1 MSAPLIFDKDH
12 YLSLNSSRAKTLGD
26 LLSQFRTQLNLQT
39 AIDIG
44 CGVGFFSEFL
54 RSNGLRVKGVDG
66 RGENIQEARS
76 RHPGI
81 DFTAGDAENLPTEQ
95 MGKFDLVLCFG
106 LLYHLENPFR
116 AIRSLER
123 LTEKVLFVEGMCIP
137 GDQAV
142 MELLEEPTS
151 EDQGFHNVAFY
162 PTEKCLIKMLH
173 RAGFPFVYCLEK
185 LPDDERYRTT
195 LLRERLRCFLAA
207 SKLPLSSTNLKLV
220 EDSTRFAYEFE
231 SWATRVARL
240 RDSTGPV
247 GRLLVNAFVRVPRF
261 LRRPWEEKREIMSW
275 YLRRIWN
282 RNSVDGTKGT

>member
-1 MSAPLIFDKDH
+1 LSAPLIFDKDH

-123 LTEKVLFVEGMCIP
+123 LTEKVLFVEGSHV
-137 GDQAV
+137 AV
-142 MELLEEPTS
+142 TSLHETMGGTAIIATVSVHVVDLPTS
-151 EDQGFHNVAFY
+151 SVAA
-162 PTEKCLIKMLH
+162 H
-173 RAGFPFVYCLEK
+173 
-185 LPDDERYRTT
+185 
-195 LLRERLRCFLAA
+195 
-207 SKLPLSSTNLKLV
+207 
-220 EDSTRFAYEFE
+220 
-231 SWATRVARL
+231 
-240 RDSTGPV
+240 
-247 GRLLVNAFVRVPRF
+247 
-261 LRRPWEEKREIMSW
+261 
-275 YLRRIWN
+275 
-282 RNSVDGTKGT
+282 SVCV